1 MDLLGVKVFNR
12 MCELFLV
19 ITTENKRSDRHFKYI
34 IIVQNL
40 QLTSEML
47 RWKSVKALVFIYKRI
62 FCKTEKGRFS
72 IMFGER

>member
-47 RWKSVKALVFIYKRI
+47 GWKSVKALVFIYKRI
-62 FCKTEKGRFS
+62 FCKTEKGRVS

>member
-19 ITTENKRSDRHFKYI
+19 LTTENKRSDRHFKYI

-40 QLTSEML
+40 QLTAEML
-47 RWKSVKALVFIYKRI
+47 RWKSVKGLVFIYKRI
-62 FCKTEKGRFS
+62 FCKTEKGRVS